1 MAKITMLGTGDA
13 FVTRCY
19 NTCFTIETAQG
30 LLLVDAG
37 GGNGI
42 LAQLEKANIE
52 LNRIHDM
59 FVTHAHTDHILGTIW
74 VIRKVMM
81 LMNSGKY
88 QGQFH
93 IYGHDKV
100 VLVIE
105 TICRLTLKAK
115 DLKHLGNAVVLHT
128 LNDGDQL
135 LAAGMKLT
143 CFDLHSPKE
152 KQFGFSAILPNGL
165 RLVCLGDEPYNPTVE
180 AYATG
185 ADWLMHEAF
194 CLYADREIYK
204 PYEKNHSTALDA
216 GKNAALLGVR
226 NLVMYHTEDHTLLTR
241 KATYAAEAA
250 TAFAGTILVPND
262 LECFEV

>member
-19 NTCFTIETAQG
+19 NTCFTIETDQG

-42 LAQLEKANIE
+42 LAQIEKANIN
-52 LNRIHDM
+52 LTRIHDL

-88 QGQFH
+88 TGTFR

-100 VLVIE
+100 VQVIE

-128 LNDGDQL
+128 LSDGEQL
-135 LAAGMKLT
+135 QAAGMQLT

-152 KQFGFSAILPNGL
+152 KQFGFSALLPDGQ

-180 AYATG
+180 TYATG

-194 CLYADREIYK
+194 CLYTDRDIYK

-216 GKNAALLGVR
+216 GKNAAALGVGH
-226 NLVMYHTEDHTLLTR
+226 LVMYHTEDHSLDTR
-241 KATYAAEAA
+241 KNTHTAEAA
-250 TAFAGTILVPND
+250 TAFAGPILVPND
-262 LECFEV
+262 LESFDV